1 MKISIQGYAT
11 TQRFD
16 MDTAYKMIKEA
27 GFEAIDW
34 ALDQQWEDGHQ
45 RVCWHR
51 PSIQAGESIEQN
63 CVYDMDMDGIIAHY
77 QPEIDTI
84 KKYGLT
90 ITQAHAP
97 FYNYSAKCLEFADY
111 AIETYK
117 KVLKLCQY
125 AGCPRLVIHGFS
137 RQVED
142 CVLNDNDIHI
152 ANMKLYAS
160 LIPTALETG
169 VMILLEN
176 LFTTDVAHGRKYAG
190 TCSDPYDAIA
200 YIDTLNEMAGSECFG
215 FCFDTGHLNLTNGYM
230 QEYVEKLGKRIKALH
245 IHDNNGITDL
255 HLSPYSGTIRW
266 EDFYGALKSIGYNGD
281 LNFESFKQI
290 TAKRCADQMV
300 MPSLMFMY
308 ECGDFFRSK
317 INENN

>member
-1 MKISIQGYAT
+1 MKIAIQGYAT

-16 MDTAYKMIKEA
+16 VDTAYRMIKEA

-34 ALDQQWEDGHQ
+34 ALDQQWQDGCQ
-45 RVCWHR
+45 RLCWNR
-51 PSIQAGESIEQN
+51 PSIQSGESIEQN
-63 CVYDMDMDGIIAHY
+63 CVYDMEMDEIIAHY

-84 KKYGLT
+84 KKYGFA

-97 FYNYSAKCLEFADY
+97 FYNYSSKCVDFADY

-117 KVLKLCQY
+117 KVLKLCAY
-125 AGCPRLVIHGFS
+125 AGCPRLVIHGYS
-137 RQVED
+137 RQVSD
-142 CVLNDNDIHI
+142 SVLNDNDIHI
-152 ANMKLYAS
+152 ANMKMYSA

-176 LFTTDVAHGRKYAG
+176 LFVTDPLNSRKYAG
-190 TCSDPYDAIA
+190 TCCDPYDAIA

-215 FCFDTGHLNLTNGYM
+215 LCLDTGHLNLANGYM
-230 QEYVEKLGKRIKALH
+230 QEYVEKLGHRIKALH

-266 EDFYGALKSIGYNGD
+266 GDFYGALKSIGYDGD
-281 LNFESFKQI
+281 LSFESFKQI
-290 TAKRCADQMV
+290 SKTRCADKMV
-300 MPSLMFMY
+300 APSLKFMY
-308 ECGDFFRSK
+308 ECGDFFKSE
-317 INENN
+317 IIG